1 MWIKQGKIKLIP
13 GNNKGMENVQSN
25 SKFSIYAWAVFGYNL
40 LVIAWGAYVRATGSG
55 AGCGAHWPLCNGDV
69 IPRSPQ
75 IETIV
80 EYSHRISSGLVLVL
94 ALVLVIWA
102 WHSFPRGSRVRKGA
116 AFVLLFTITEA
127 LVGAGLVL
135 FELVAQNTSN
145 IRAWSMIVHLINT
158 YLLLGSIILT
168 AWWSSRGDGQKIHWP
183 GLSGFILLTGLVGLL
198 LLGASGAV
206 TALGDTLFPANT
218 LAEGLKQDSSPTAHI
233 FIRLRVLHPVIATAI
248 GVYLW
253 GAVVWLR
260 RRVKEPLIR
269 KTSTFLLAL
278 FVTQLVLGTIN
289 VILLAPVWLQMVH
302 LVVSDLIW
310 GALVL
315 TTEIL
320 FTGRQLMEGSAD
332 ESVKIGIEQGATE
345 YP

>member
-1 MWIKQGKIKLIP
+1 VHSKT
-13 GNNKGMENVQSN
+13 
-25 SKFSIYAWAVFGYNL
+25 KFSNYAWAVFGYNL

-55 AGCGAHWPLCNGDV
+55 AGCGAHWPLCNGEV
-69 IPRSPQ
+69 IPRSPR

-80 EYSHRISSGLVLVL
+80 EFSHRISSGLVLVL
-94 ALVLVIWA
+94 ALVLLIWA
-102 WHSFPRGSRVRKGA
+102 WRRFPRGSRVRKGA
-116 AFVLLFTITEA
+116 AFVMFFTITEA

-135 FELVAQNTSN
+135 FELVAQNTS
-145 IRAWSMIVHLINT
+145 ITRAWSMIVHLVNT

-168 AWWSSRGDGQKIHWP
+168 AWWSSRGDGQKFHWP
-183 GLSGFILLTGLVGLL
+183 GISGFILLTGLAGLL
-198 LLGASGAV
+198 VLGASGAI
-206 TALGDTLFPANT
+206 TALGDTLFPAST

-260 RRVKEPLIR
+260 RQADGPLFR
-269 KTSTFLLAL
+269 KTSTLLLAL
-278 FVTQLVLGTIN
+278 FAVQLVLGTIN

-315 TTEIL
+315 TTDIL
-320 FTGRQLMEGSAD
+320 FTGGYLMEGAAD
-332 ESVKIGIEQGATE
+332 ESIKIGVEKAAAKN
-345 YP
+345 P